1 MVLGWNEISDPV
13 MEAALVMLL
22 AKTVFYLT
30 GRWAVVLLSLVGA
43 GMC

>member
-1 MVLGWNEISDPV
+1 MVLGWNKISDPV

-22 AKTVFYLT
+22 AKAVFYLS
-30 GRWAVVLLSLVGA
+30 GRWSVVSLSPFGA